1 MNLSKNIKNLRI
13 SKKMTQE
20 EVAQLLGT
28 TSKSVSRWEQGI
40 TYPDITLLPLIAN
53 IFEVT
58 VDELLGVESIKQ
70 DEYVKALKKQGN
82 EYAMNNDYE
91 SELLLWQEAYKKFP
105 NNDEIKV
112 SLVSI
117 MNTINIITNKLK
129 YTDEIVKLS
138 ENILEKSTD
147 NLIRLKATN
156 YLVQLYS
163 QMDNKEM
170 AELYAKKL
178 PDDLL
183 LFRNIIET
191 RYLENNKLLTSIQIN
206 IDDFISEIGRESEFI
221 IYDNR
226 MKTSNEYKKEYLER
240 LIKIEE
246 LFFVKDDDYGH
257 HAIPLIFEYI
267 KLARLEIVINNNEEL
282 VRSYLLNII
291 KIIDYV
297 INFKPHMLK
306 SPFMNQI
313 ECKSIK
319 GYSSVI
325 DNLKQ
330 NILNELT
337 KDEFNEYK
345 SCEEYINLLNKI
357 NII

>member
-1 MNLSKNIKNLRI
+1 MLWIMITKVNYYY
-13 SKKMTQE
+13 
-20 EVAQLLGT
+20 GT
-28 TSKSVSRWEQGI
+28 
-40 TYPDITLLPLIAN
+40 
-53 IFEVT
+53 
-58 VDELLGVESIKQ
+58 
-70 DEYVKALKKQGN
+70 
-82 EYAMNNDYE
+82 
-91 SELLLWQEAYKKFP
+91 YKKFP
-105 NNDEIKV
+105 NNDEIKI

-178 PDDLL
+178 LDDLL

-206 IDDFISEIGRESEFI
+206 IADFVSEIGRESEFI

-226 MKTSNEYKKEYLER
+226 MNTSNEYKKEYLER

-246 LFFVKDDDYGH
+246 LFFWKMMIMDIMPYH
-257 HAIPLIFEYI
+257 
-267 KLARLEIVINNNEEL
+267 
-282 VRSYLLNII
+282 
-291 KIIDYV
+291 
-297 INFKPHMLK
+297 
-306 SPFMNQI
+306 
-313 ECKSIK
+313 
-319 GYSSVI
+319 
-325 DNLKQ
+325 
-330 NILNELT
+330 
-337 KDEFNEYK
+337 
-345 SCEEYINLLNKI
+345 
-357 NII
+357 

>member
-1 MNLSKNIKNLRI
+1 MITKVNYYY
-13 SKKMTQE
+13 
-20 EVAQLLGT
+20 GT
-28 TSKSVSRWEQGI
+28 
-40 TYPDITLLPLIAN
+40 
-53 IFEVT
+53 
-58 VDELLGVESIKQ
+58 
-70 DEYVKALKKQGN
+70 
-82 EYAMNNDYE
+82 
-91 SELLLWQEAYKKFP
+91 YKKFP
-105 NNDEIKV
+105 NNDEIKI

-178 PDDLL
+178 LDDLL

-206 IDDFISEIGRESEFI
+206 IADFVSEIGRESEFI

-226 MKTSNEYKKEYLER
+226 MNTSNEYKKEYLER

-246 LFFVKDDDYGH
+246 LFF
-257 HAIPLIFEYI
+257 
-267 KLARLEIVINNNEEL
+267 
-282 VRSYLLNII
+282 
-291 KIIDYV
+291 
-297 INFKPHMLK
+297 
-306 SPFMNQI
+306 
-313 ECKSIK
+313 
-319 GYSSVI
+319 
-325 DNLKQ
+325 
-330 NILNELT
+330 
-337 KDEFNEYK
+337 
-345 SCEEYINLLNKI
+345 
-357 NII
+357 